1 MAALKRSLPADEGR
15 TYNVTIPVPFQ
26 MDVRA
31 AYKKPSIR
39 ERKLKEMLLEKEEKL
54 KEELKP
60 IPCKEVPWY
69 VKENLYEKFQNEE
82 ERLRRIRLEQ
92 FRAELLQQMVPMPER
107 LTQHK

>member
-1 MAALKRSLPADEGR
+1 M
-15 TYNVTIPVPFQ
+15 PFQ